1 MSDFR
6 FYIPIQVRYGDL
18 DPQWH
23 ANHTRFLTYIEQA
36 RFDYLQHLG
45 LFDGVSFLDL
55 RLIIADVH
63 IAFKAPIKLGQKIR
77 VGTRTAKIG
86 TKSITFEYRIEDE
99 SDGAVMAECE
109 VVAVAYDYRT
119 HQTVPFPED
128 WRKKISEFEG
138 TAF

>member
-63 IAFKAPIKLGQKIR
+63 IAFKAPIKLKQKIR

-86 TKSITFEYRIEDE
+86 NKSVTFEYRIEDE
-99 SDGAVMAECE
+99 TDGTVMAECE
-109 VVAVAYDYRT
+109 VIAVAYDYRT
-119 HQTVPFPED
+119 LQAVPVPDD
-128 WRKKISEFEG
+128 WRKKIGEFEG
-138 TAF
+138 KVF

>member
-55 RLIIADVH
+55 RLIIADIH

-86 TKSITFEYRIEDE
+86 TKSITFEYKIEDE
-99 SDGAVMAECE
+99 ADGTVMADCE
-109 VVAVAYDYRT
+109 LVAVAFDYRT
-119 HQTVPFPED
+119 HQTVPFPDD
-128 WRKKISEFEG
+128 WRKKISDFEG
-138 TAF
+138 VAF